1 MSDPMLP
8 GPGERFAIG
17 VAHQR
22 TYTKENFAKNLRTL
36 LGVHGLT
43 ARETARLTGVSVNA
57 LSSWMTG
64 ERDPSLASMQKLAG
78 FFEIDAFKLLG
89 QYTGSFLHEELADL
103 ERWERVEQKLRGSSP
118 AGEAQEVTPMKKRR
132 KK

>member
-1 MSDPMLP
+1 MSDPTIP

-17 VAHQR
+17 VADQR
-22 TYTKENFAKNLRTL
+22 IYTKENFSKNLRTL

-43 ARETARLTGVSVNA
+43 ARETAKLTGVSVNA

-78 FFEIDAFKLLG
+78 FFEVDAFKLLG
-89 QYTGSFLHEELADL
+89 QYTGSFLYEELADL
-103 ERWERVEQKLRGSSP
+103 DRWERVEQKLSSGSAQP
-118 AGEAQEVTPMKKRR
+118 QEVTPINKKR